1 MKYAVQMRNTYLILR
16 GYEGDSHHSLLYA
29 RIIYYRHRCVLHPPS
44 PLPVIMACNSVIT
57 ARAILNY
64 GVT

>member
-1 MKYAVQMRNTYLILR
+1 MYLILR
-16 GYEGDSHHSLLYA
+16 GGGGGGGGGYEGDAQRSLLCA
-29 RIIYYRHRCVLHPPS
+29 RIIYYRHRLYALHPLFLS
-44 PLPVIMACNSVIT
+44 PVIMACNSVIT